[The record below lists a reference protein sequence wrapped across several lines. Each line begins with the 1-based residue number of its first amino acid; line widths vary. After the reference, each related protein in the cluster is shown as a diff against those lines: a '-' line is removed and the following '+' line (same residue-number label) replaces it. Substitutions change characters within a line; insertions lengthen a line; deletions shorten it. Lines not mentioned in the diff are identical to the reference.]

1 MKYTKKMIRQWKI
14 QERKYLRLLS
24 SITTSSVAKDWT
36 HYGDICDCMF
46 CKLTY
51 AKGDS
56 DYNCKRCIFGPKI
69 YGCTQIGGYT
79 DFHEEITEYAFYGSL
94 ISSHVK
100 ELASKRLRVLRMRV
114 KCNLKKT
121 GQLEELNNV

>member
-56 DYNCKRCIFGPKI
+56 D
-69 YGCTQIGGYT
+69 
-79 DFHEEITEYAFYGSL
+79 
-94 ISSHVK
+94 V
-100 ELASKRLRVLRMRV
+100 
-114 KCNLKKT
+114 
-121 GQLEELNNV
+121 